1 MTPSPTR
8 PTADTSGPP
17 AAEVSTAVSPRQA
30 RVEQRRAELL
40 QGAIAVIRER
50 GAAASMEELA
60 AGCGVTK
67 PILYR
72 HFGDRDGLVAAI
84 AVWFATD
91 LVLDV
96 AAYIRSDLPPG
107 ERVDGAVGEFVAHIE
122 RDPALYR
129 FLIQEA
135 PLGGEQFVAGIVAE
149 EVASVLRELL
159 DEAGL
164 DSSGATV
171 WAYGLVGMVQFAGD
185 WWANRQDIPRDEFVA
200 HLTTLIRSGLSGLP
214 GLDFG

>member
-1 MTPSPTR
+1 MATSTPATREPDAESPAT
-8 PTADTSGPP
+8 TA
-17 AAEVSTAVSPRQA
+17 R
-30 RVEQRRAELL
+30 RIKVEQRRAELL
-40 QGAIAVIRER
+40 QHAMVVIRER
-50 GAAASMEELA
+50 GAAASMEEIA

-72 HFGDRDGLVAAI
+72 HFGDRDGLVQAM

-96 AAYIRSDLPPG
+96 AAHIRSDLPPG
-107 ERVDGAVGEFVAHIE
+107 ERIDGAVGEFVAHIE

-135 PLGGEQFVAGIVAE
+135 PQGGEQFVAGIVAE
-149 EVASVLRELL
+149 EVAVVLRELL

-200 HLTTLIRSGLSGLP
+200 HLVTLIRTGLSGL
-214 GLDFG
+214 DFD